1 MYSLSTCLLPES
13 NILKGVAYWI
23 SPHESWGSFLQ
34 LLFYYGDILGHFV
47 KRCSIHTPPVS
58 CCQLI
63 NGFITGFV
71 VGAASNENW
80 VLSSFI
86 TPLLSRVYNQ
96 PASTECKCTTATLW
110 RAAVVVWLPHF
121 QETERDFIYLCVQPK
136 SSLLVIRIDFQQ
148 KKSHLSTGTATI
160 PVRRR
165 RRLVLVRVRVVRV
178 KERSAFMPRDLC
190 QFMN

>member
-1 MYSLSTCLLPES
+1 MALCTASVLACFQSHTKGSCLLNFTPR
-13 NILKGVAYWI
+13 ILRPSIIILLRGY
-23 SPHESWGSFLQ
+23 SWAFCKT
-34 LLFYYGDILGHFV
+34 LL
-47 KRCSIHTPPVS
+47 HTYPPVS

-86 TPLLSRVYNQ
+86 TYPIIESRLQ
-96 PASTECKCTTATLW
+96 PASQHRMQMYDRNPLAGGGGGVATAFPRNRTRLH
-110 RAAVVVWLPHF
+110 LP
-121 QETERDFIYLCVQPK
+121 TCVQPK

-165 RRLVLVRVRVVRV
+165 RLVLVRVRVVRV